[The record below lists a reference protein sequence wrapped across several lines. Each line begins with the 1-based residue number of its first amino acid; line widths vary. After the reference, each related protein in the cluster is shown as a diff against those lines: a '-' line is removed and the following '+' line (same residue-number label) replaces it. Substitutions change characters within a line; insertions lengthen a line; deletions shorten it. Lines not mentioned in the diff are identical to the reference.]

1 MDITDIELE
10 PLSSPGSV
18 GSPHRPARARG
29 LTGWAAIG
37 LAVVATGILGVL
49 VVRNDAGS
57 RATDDLAG
65 PEQDVAVLPAASP
78 VRPAVVTAAAGHGE
92 SAYDVC
98 LPTVAGSAD
107 SMERFVEH
115 CHRSF
120 QRAAYVADK
129 FQLCVPDGGGSAD
142 SMERRVEYCRLDVER
157 TLFEGA
163 RTPRCTPKSQVCLPS
178 PDCRPMPG
186 GSPDS
191 MERRAER
198 CALGLEGR
206 TP

>member
-1 MDITDIELE
+1 MDITNIELE
-10 PLSSPGSV
+10 PLSSSGSV
-18 GSPHRPARARG
+18 GSPHRPPRARSVA
-29 LTGWAAIG
+29 GWVAIG
-37 LAVVATGILGVL
+37 LAVVATGALSVL

-57 RATDDLAG
+57 RTTNDLTGSA
-65 PEQDVAVLPAASP
+65 QDVAVLPAASP

-115 CHRSF
+115 CRRSLR
-120 QRAAYVADK
+120 RAAYVADK
-129 FQLCVPDGGGSAD
+129 FQLCVPDGSGSAD
-142 SMERRVEYCRLDVER
+142 SMERWVEDCRSDIER

-163 RTPRCTPKSQVCLPS
+163 RTPRCITQSQVCLPS
-178 PDCRPMPG
+178 PDCRSTPS

-191 MERRAER
+191 MERQAER
-198 CALGLEGR
+198 CALGLGA
-206 TP
+206 PIP